1 MAKVLITSAL
11 PYINGIKHLGNLIG
25 SMLSADVYARFMRAT
40 GHEVL
45 YICATDEHGTPAE
58 IAAHEAGV
66 SVAEYCAEQHEIQ
79 ARIYRDFALSFDYFG
94 RSSSPQNRELT
105 THLYHRLDD
114 NGFIEER
121 SIAQVYSVDDGRFL
135 PDRYITG
142 TCPHCGYTNA
152 RGDQCE
158 NCTRLLEPTDLI
170 DARSAISGSRN
181 LEVRQTKHLFL
192 KLTELAE
199 RVEEWVDSRK
209 DWPLLVSSIA
219 KGWLKEGLQDRG
231 ITRDLRWGVPVDRP
245 GFEGKVFYVWFDA
258 PIEYIGATKEWADA
272 APPGETR
279 DWKSWW
285 YDVGDDVRYVEF
297 MAKDNVPF
305 HTVSFPATILGSGEN
320 WKLVDYIKGFSWLT
334 FYGGKFSTSQKRG
347 IFLDQAL
354 AEYPS
359 DYWRYWLVANAPE
372 TDDSS
377 FTFSGFAAVC
387 NKDLADTFGN
397 FVNRTLRFCSA
408 RFGDVVPAG
417 GEPGEL
423 EAELFT
429 NVQAGFDRY
438 SSALAAMQLRR
449 AAEALRELWV
459 LGNVYVDRA
468 APWTQIKTDK
478 DRAAVILRVAIN
490 LIRLYAIVGSP
501 IIPDTCARLREHLG
515 VTDGGAFWPK
525 DAAIELDKLRPDHKF
540 TVPPPLFKKIT
551 PEEIADLSARYGGE
565 ETAEAAA

>member
-1 MAKVLITSAL
+1 MAKVLVTSAL

-40 GHEVL
+40 GNEVL
-45 YICATDEHGTPAE
+45 FICATDEHGTPAE
-58 IAAHEAGV
+58 IAAHEADLPV
-66 SVAEYCAEQHEIQ
+66 EEYCKQQHEIQ

-94 RSSSPQNRELT
+94 RSSSPQNHDMT
-105 THLYHRLDD
+105 SHFYHRLDD
-114 NGFIEER
+114 AGFIEER

-142 TCPHCGYTNA
+142 TCPHCGYENA

-158 NCTRLLEPTDLI
+158 NCTRLLEPTELI
-170 DARSAISGSRN
+170 NARSAISGSRN

-192 KLTELAE
+192 KLTKLAD
-199 RVEEWVDSRK
+199 RVEQWIDSRR

-231 ITRDLRWGVPVDRP
+231 ITRDLKWGVPVDRP
-245 GFEGKVFYVWFDA
+245 GFDGKVFYVWFDA
-258 PIEYIGATKEWADA
+258 PIEYIGATREWADA

-285 YDVGDDVRYVEF
+285 FDADDVRYVEF

-320 WKLVDYIKGFSWLT
+320 WRLVDYIKGFSWLT

-377 FTFSGFAAVC
+377 FTFSGFASVC

-397 FVNRTLRFCSA
+397 FVNRSLRFCSA
-408 RFGDVVPAG
+408 RFGDEVPAG
-417 GEPGEL
+417 GEPGPMEKEL
-423 EAELFT
+423 AASL
-429 NVQAGFDRY
+429 QAVLDRY
-438 SSALAAMQLRR
+438 TANLAAMQLRR

-459 LGNVYVDRA
+459 IGNVYVDRA
-468 APWTQIKTDK
+468 APWTAIKTDK
-478 DRAAVILRVAIN
+478 DRAAATLRAAIN
-490 LIRLYAIVGSP
+490 LARLYAIVGSP
-501 IIPDTCARLREHLG
+501 IIPDTCARLGEALG
-515 VTDGGAFWPK
+515 IDVGDNYWPTH
-525 DAAIELDKLRPDHKF
+525 AATELQALPAGHKF
-540 TVPPPLFKKIT
+540 QVPLPLFKKIA
-551 PEEIADLSARYGGE
+551 PEEVADLSARYGGE
-565 ETAEAAA
+565 EQPEAVG

>member
-40 GHEVL
+40 GNEVL
-45 YICATDEHGTPAE
+45 FICATDEHGTPAE
-58 IAAHEAGV
+58 IAALEAGLP
-66 SVAEYCAEQHEIQ
+66 VAEYCAQQHTIQ
-79 ARIYRDFALSFDYFG
+79 AQIYRDFALSFDYFG
-94 RSSSPQNRELT
+94 RSSSPQNHELT
-105 THLYHRLDD
+105 NHFYHRLDAA
-114 NGFIEER
+114 GFIEER
-121 SIAQVYSVDDGRFL
+121 AIAQVYSVEDGRFL

-142 TCPHCGYTNA
+142 TCPHCGYANA

-170 DARSAISGSRN
+170 DARSAISGSTK

-192 KLTELAE
+192 KLPQLAE
-199 RVEEWVDSRK
+199 RVEAWIDSRK

-219 KGWLKEGLQDRG
+219 KAWLKEGLQDRG
-231 ITRDLRWGVPVDRP
+231 ITRDLKWGVPVDRP

-272 APPGETR
+272 ARGR

-285 YDVGDDVRYVEF
+285 FDADDVRYVEF

-305 HTVSFPATILGSGEN
+305 HTVSFPATILGSGEP
-320 WKLVDYIKGFSWLT
+320 WKLADYIKGFSWLT
-334 FYGGKFSTSQKRG
+334 FYGGKFSTSQRRG

-354 AEYPS
+354 AEFPS

-377 FTFSGFAAVC
+377 FTFSGFAGVC

-397 FVNRTLRFCSA
+397 FVNRCLRFASA
-408 RFGDVVPAG
+408 RFGDAVPEG
-417 GEPGEL
+417 GVFGPMEQEL
-423 EAELFT
+423 AANL
-429 NVQAGFDRY
+429 QAALDRY
-438 SSALAAMQLRR
+438 TANLGAMQLRR
-449 AAEALRELWV
+449 SAADLKELWTI
-459 LGNVYVDRA
+459 GNVYLDRA
-468 APWTQIKTDK
+468 APWTQIKTDR
-478 DRAAVILRVAIN
+478 DRAAAILRAGIN

-501 IIPDTCARLREHLG
+501 IIPDTCARLRESLG
-515 VTDGGAFWPK
+515 VAIGEDYWPT
-525 DAAIELDKLRPDHKF
+525 DAAAELLALPPGHGF
-540 TVPPPLFKKIT
+540 AVPPPLFKKIA
-551 PEEIADLSARYGGE
+551 PEDIADLSARYGGE
-565 ETAEAAA
+565 ETADAAA

>member
-1 MAKVLITSAL
+1 MAKVLVTSAL

-40 GHEVL
+40 GNEVL
-45 YICATDEHGTPAE
+45 FICATDEHGTPAE
-58 IAAHEAGV
+58 IAALEAGLPV
-66 SVAEYCAEQHEIQ
+66 EEYCAQQHQVQ
-79 ARIYRDFALSFDYFG
+79 ARIYRDFSLSFDYFG

-105 THLYHRLDD
+105 NHFYHRLDD
-114 NGFIEER
+114 AGFIEER
-121 SIAQVYSVDDGRFL
+121 TVPQVYSVDDGRFL

-142 TCPHCGYTNA
+142 TCPHCGYANA

-181 LEVRQTKHLFL
+181 LEVRQTRHLFL
-192 KLTELAE
+192 KLADLAR
-199 RVEEWVDSRK
+199 RVEEWVDSRQ

-219 KGWLKEGLQDRG
+219 KAWLKEGLHDRC

-245 GFEGKVFYVWFDA
+245 GFDGKVFYVWFDA

-272 APPGETR
+272 DPRQREWR
-279 DWKSWW
+279 RWW
-285 YDVGDDVRYVEF
+285 FDADDVRYVEF

-377 FTFSGFAAVC
+377 FTFGAFAGVC

-397 FVNRTLRFCSA
+397 FVNRTLRFASA
-408 RFGDVVPAG
+408 RFGDVVPEG
-417 GEPGEL
+417 GEPGDL
-423 EAELFT
+423 EAEL
-429 NVQAGFDRY
+429 AGNLADTVARY
-438 SSALAAMQLRR
+438 TAALGAMQLRR

-459 LGNVYVDRA
+459 LGNVYIDRA
-468 APWTQIKTDK
+468 APWTAIKTDK
-478 DRAAVILRVAIN
+478 DRAAVILRTAIN
-490 LIRLYAIVGSP
+490 LARLYAIVGAP
-501 IIPDTCARLREHLG
+501 IIPDTCARLREALG
-515 VTDGGAFWPK
+515 VAIGDAYWPTD
-525 DAAIELDKLRPDHKF
+525 IEGELRALPAGHRY
-540 TVPPPLFKKIT
+540 TVPPPLFKKIA
-551 PEEIADLSARYGGE
+551 PEEVADLSARYGGE
-565 ETAEAAA
+565 ESAEAVA

>member
-1 MAKVLITSAL
+1 MAKVLVTSAL

-40 GHEVL
+40 GNDVL
-45 YICATDEHGTPAE
+45 FICATDEHGTPAE
-58 IAAHEAGV
+58 IAAHEANLPV
-66 SVAEYCAEQHEIQ
+66 EEYCRQQHEIQ
-79 ARIYRDFALSFDYFG
+79 AQIYREFALSFDYFG
-94 RSSSPQNRELT
+94 RSSSTQNHALT
-105 THLYHRLDD
+105 NHFYHRLDD
-114 NGFIEER
+114 AGLIEER
-121 SIAQVYSVDDGRFL
+121 SIAQVYSIDDGRFL

-192 KLTELAE
+192 KLTELAD
-199 RVEEWVDSRK
+199 RVEEWIDSRK

-231 ITRDLRWGVPVDRP
+231 ITRDLHWGVPVDRP

-279 DWKSWW
+279 DWKRWW
-285 YDVGDDVRYVEF
+285 YDADDVRYVEF

-305 HTVSFPATILGSGEN
+305 HTVSFPATILGSGEP
-320 WKLVDYIKGFSWLT
+320 WKLADYIKGFSWLT

-354 AEYPS
+354 KEYPS

-377 FTFSGFAAVC
+377 FTFSGFAGVC

-397 FVNRTLRFCSA
+397 FVNRTLRFCST
-408 RFGDVVPAG
+408 RFGDVVPEG
-417 GEPGEL
+417 YPYGEL
-423 EAELFT
+423 EAELAK
-429 NVQAGFDRY
+429 NLQDVLNRY
-438 SSALAAMQLRR
+438 TGALDGMQLRR

-459 LGNVYVDRA
+459 LGNVYIDRA
-468 APWTQIKTDK
+468 APWAAFKADK
-478 DRAAVILRVAIN
+478 ARAAVILRTAIN
-490 LIRLYAIVGSP
+490 LIRLLAIVGSP
-501 IIPDTCARLREHLG
+501 IIPDTCARLRKVLNVKEGEGYWPTL
-515 VTDGGAFWPK
+515 VSDELRALPGGHA
-525 DAAIELDKLRPDHKF
+525 F
-540 TVPPPLFKKIT
+540 TVPPPLFKKIA

>member
-1 MAKVLITSAL
+1 MAKVLVTSAL

-40 GHEVL
+40 GNEVL
-45 YICATDEHGTPAE
+45 FICATDEHGTPAE
-58 IAAHEAGV
+58 IAALEAGQPV
-66 SVAEYCAEQHEIQ
+66 EEYCREQHEIQ

-94 RSSSPQNRELT
+94 RSSSPQNHELT
-105 THLYHRLDD
+105 NHFYHRLDD
-114 NGFIEER
+114 AGFIEER
-121 SIAQVYSVDDGRFL
+121 SIAQVYSIDDGRFL

-142 TCPHCGYTNA
+142 TCPHCGYENA

-192 KLTELAE
+192 QLTKLAS
-199 RVEEWVDSRK
+199 RVEDWIDSRK
-209 DWPLLVSSIA
+209 DWPVLVSSIA

-231 ITRDLRWGVPVDRP
+231 ITRDLKWGVPVDRP

-272 APPGETR
+272 APPGEKR

-285 YDVGDDVRYVEF
+285 FDADDVRYVEF

-305 HTVSFPATILGSGEN
+305 HAISFPATILGSGEN

-347 IFLDQAL
+347 IFLDRAL

-377 FTFSGFAAVC
+377 FTFSGFAGVC

-397 FVNRTLRFCSA
+397 FVNRSLRFCSA
-408 RFGDVVPAG
+408 RFGDTVPAG
-417 GEPGEL
+417 GAPGPMEL
-423 EAELFT
+423 ELA
-429 NVQAGFDRY
+429 NSVQATLTRY
-438 SSALAAMQLRR
+438 TANLEAMQLRR

-459 LGNVYVDRA
+459 IGNVYVDRA

-478 DRAAVILRVAIN
+478 GRAAAILRAAIN
-490 LIRLYAIVGSP
+490 LARLYAIVGSP
-501 IIPDTCARLREHLG
+501 IIPDTCARLRESLG
-515 VTDGGAFWPK
+515 VVAGNDYWPK
-525 DAAIELDKLRPDHKF
+525 DAAAELRALPVGHKF
-540 TVPPPLFKKIT
+540 SVPPPLFKKIT
-551 PEEIADLSARYGGE
+551 PEEIADLSTRYGGE
-565 ETAEAAA
+565 EREEAAA

>member
-66 SVAEYCAEQHEIQ
+66 SVEQYCAEQHEIQ

-94 RSSSPQNRELT
+94 RSSSPQNHELT
-105 THLYHRLDD
+105 SHFYHRLDD
-114 NGFIEER
+114 AGFIEER
-121 SIAQVYSVDDGRFL
+121 SIAQVYSIDDGRFL

-170 DARSAISGSRN
+170 EPRSAISGSRN
-181 LEVRQTKHLFL
+181 LEVRETKHLFL
-192 KLTELAE
+192 KLTKLAD

-272 APPGETR
+272 APPGEKR
-279 DWKSWW
+279 DWKRWW
-285 YDVGDDVRYVEF
+285 QLGSGADDVRYVEF

-377 FTFSGFAAVC
+377 FTFSGFAGVC

-408 RFGDVVPAG
+408 RFGDAVPEG
-417 GEPGEL
+417 GAVGPMETEL
-423 EAELFT
+423 VANLQT
-429 NVQAGFDRY
+429 VLDRY
-438 SSALAAMQLRR
+438 TAALEAMQLRR

-468 APWTQIKTDK
+468 APWTAIKENRE
-478 DRAAVILRVAIN
+478 RAALILRTAIN
-490 LIRLYAIVGSP
+490 LIRLYAIIGSP
-501 IIPDTCARLREHLG
+501 IIPDTCARLRNALG
-515 VTDGGAFWPK
+515 VEIGDAYWPK
-525 DAAIELDKLRPDHKF
+525 DAATELDKLHPGHAF
-540 TVPPPLFKKIT
+540 TVPPPLFKKIA
-551 PEEIADLSARYGGE
+551 PEEVADLSSRYGGE
-565 ETAEAAA
+565 ETAA

>member
-40 GHEVL
+40 GNEVL
-45 YICATDEHGTPAE
+45 FICATDEHGTPAE
-58 IAAHEAGV
+58 IAAHEAGLP
-66 SVAEYCAEQHEIQ
+66 VAEYCAEQHGIQ

-94 RSSSPQNRELT
+94 RSSSPQNHELT
-105 THLYHRLDD
+105 NHFYHRLDD
-114 NGFIEER
+114 AGFIEER

-158 NCTRLLEPTDLI
+158 NCTRLLEPTELI
-170 DARSAISGSRN
+170 DARSAISGSKN
-181 LEVRQTKHLFL
+181 LEVRQTKHLFF
-192 KLTELAE
+192 KLPALAE
-199 RVEEWVDSRK
+199 RVEAWIDSQQN
-209 DWPLLVSSIA
+209 WPLLVSSIA
-219 KGWLKEGLQDRG
+219 KAWLKEGLQDRG
-231 ITRDLRWGVPVDRP
+231 ITRDLKWGVPVDRP

-272 APPGETR
+272 DPANR

-285 YDVGDDVRYVEF
+285 FDAGDVRYVEF

-320 WKLVDYIKGFSWLT
+320 WKLADYIKGFSWLN

-354 AEYPS
+354 AEYPA
-359 DYWRYWLVANAPE
+359 DFWRYWLVANAPE
-372 TDDSS
+372 TDDAS

-387 NKDLADTFGN
+387 NKDLADIFGN
-397 FVNRTLRFCSA
+397 FVNRCLRFCSA
-408 RFGDVVPAG
+408 RFGNAVPEG
-417 GEPGEL
+417 GEPGEMEFKLGSDVL
-423 EAELFT
+423 ETL
-429 NVQAGFDRY
+429 QRY
-438 SSALAAMQLRR
+438 ENHLRDMQLRR

-468 APWTQIKTDK
+468 APWTAIKTDK
-478 DRAAVILRVAIN
+478 DRAAVVLRIAIN

-501 IIPDTCARLREHLG
+501 IIPDTCARLRQALG
-515 VTDGGAFWPK
+515 IEIGEDYWPRDAVPVELQKLPAGHAF
-525 DAAIELDKLRPDHKF
+525 E
-540 TVPPPLFKKIT
+540 VPPPLFKKIA
-551 PEEIADLSARYGGE
+551 PEDVAALSARYGGE
-565 ETAEAAA
+565 EGEEAAA